1 MSRAVQFQAKFK
13 RKDGAFGAQIPLPPV
28 LLLSSSSSPPLPYNA
43 DYEPPPASSSGSKIS
58 PAILFIII
66 VLAVV
71 FFVSGILHLLIRY
84 LAKQR
89 PASASEPNRYN
100 DMSGSEAFQRQLQQ
114 LFHLHDSGLDQAFI
128 DALPVFVYKEIVG
141 LKEPFD
147 CAVCLCEFSG
157 QDKLRLLPVCSHAFH
172 IDCID
177 TWLLSNST
185 CPLCRGSLYSPGIAF
200 ENPVFDFEDREDGGD
215 EEAGVSRDGESGN
228 GNGISSIQ
236 KPRENSILNQRRV
249 FSVRLGKFK
258 SSNLSRIDCG
268 TGGGGGE
275 TSCCSSSTSSSNLDA
290 RRCFSMGSYQYVVSD
305 LELQVALCPNGGSN
319 NGSGSTRSFKG
330 RGRQNE
336 KSIAD
341 AEGKRISFASKGES
355 FSISKIWLWSKNK
368 NQTAVPNSSG
378 TQRASDVSVHLGFH
392 LKDRTQNQIT

>member
-157 QDKLRLLPVCSHAFH
+157 QDKL
-172 IDCID
+172 
-177 TWLLSNST
+177 
-185 CPLCRGSLYSPGIAF
+185 RGSLYSPGIAF